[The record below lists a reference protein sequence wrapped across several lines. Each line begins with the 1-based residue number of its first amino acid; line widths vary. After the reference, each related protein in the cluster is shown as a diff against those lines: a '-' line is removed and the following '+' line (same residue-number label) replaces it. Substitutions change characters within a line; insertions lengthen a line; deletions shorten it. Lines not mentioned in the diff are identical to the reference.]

1 MNITD
6 AVAQIQK
13 SGIKANGKDVERWIE
28 EGKIIAERS
37 ARRQIS
43 YSIKM
48 KDLADFIIQEK
59 EKLHRQKLEGVLLQV
74 KDLKGQIEILNT
86 RVQIEESKVKSL
98 KKMVQAQKMIADDKI
113 QPAKLLGLKPDEDLQ
128 IIRKE
133 FKKLLKALHP
143 DRGGDER
150 LFKVFNEHY
159 KNIF

>member
-86 RVQIEESKVKSL
+86 RVHIEESKVKSL

>member
-6 AVAQIQK
+6 AVVQLQK

-28 EGKIIAERS
+28 EGKIKAERS

-59 EKLHRQKLEGVLLQV
+59 EMLHRQKLEEVLLQV

-98 KKMVQAQKMIADDKI
+98 KKMVQAHKTIADEKI
-113 QPAKLLGLKPDEDLQ
+113 QPAKLLGLRPDEELQ

>member
-6 AVAQIQK
+6 ALAQLHK
-13 SGIKANGKDVERWIE
+13 SGIKANGKDVERWVE
-28 EGKIIAERS
+28 EGKIKAESS
-37 ARRQIS
+37 ARRQVS

-59 EKLHRQKLEGVLLQV
+59 EVLYRQKLEGVLLQV

-98 KKMVQAQKMIADDKI
+98 KKMIQAQKLIADEEIK
-113 QPAKLLGLKPDEDLQ
+113 PAKLLDLKPDEDLQ
-128 IIRKE
+128 IVRKE

>member
-59 EKLHRQKLEGVLLQV
+59 EKLHRQKLEGVLLQG

-128 IIRKE
+128 II
-133 FKKLLKALHP
+133 
-143 DRGGDER
+143 
-150 LFKVFNEHY
+150 
-159 KNIF
+159 

>member
-1 MNITD
+1 MNLTD
-6 AVAQIQK
+6 AVVQLHK
-13 SGIKANGKDVERWIE
+13 SGIKANSEDVERWIE
-28 EGKIIAERS
+28 EGKIKAERS
-37 ARRQIS
+37 ARRQVS

-59 EKLHRQKLEGVLLQV
+59 EVLNRQKLEGVLLQV

-98 KKMVQAQKMIADDKI
+98 KKMIQAQKLIVDEEIK
-113 QPAKLLGLKPDEDLQ
+113 PAKLLDLKPDEDLQ
-128 IIRKE
+128 IVRKE